1 LALDL
6 MTQVGPVLSLE
17 TYRKHKVLLRQEL
30 DELYTGFCDDLP
42 AELRACAQDLPYLL
56 RMAPLPGTPWSEVFG
71 HEVTFAAPAL
81 FAEAMP
87 HIARAQVREAML
99 AHALA
104 VIDAFGTDRM
114 EDSQIPRSYEIRDLI
129 VHLRAARDRALSRV
143 ASDKS
148 EVTTF
153 AVSHARMIAA
163 VRAEGRVFGGCE
175 PADFSRYERIAAGK
189 TSIGLPASVA
199 LAQAAG
205 FSEAECRAV
214 GKTLES
220 IWLGMQYHDD
230 VVDWEDDFR
239 RGSAWAVHL
248 ARSVV
253 SEVSPRAPRPTERN
267 PVRDL
272 VLESGVLSHMLERSF
287 RHFRAARK
295 RGEALGVTTLCA
307 WAQSKEDHAKM
318 LALHERQNAGYA
330 LRMHALSPWA
340 ARVLS

>member
-1 LALDL
+1 L
-6 MTQVGPVLSLE
+6 
-17 TYRKHKVLLRQEL
+17 H
-30 DELYTGFCDDLP
+30 
-42 AELRACAQDLPYLL
+42 
-56 RMAPLPGTPWSEVFG
+56 MAPVPGTPWSDVFG

-87 HIARAQVREAML
+87 HISKAQVRDAIL

-104 VIDAFGTDRM
+104 VIDAFCTDRM
-114 EDSQIPRSYEIRDLI
+114 EDSQIPRSHELAELI
-129 VHLRAARDRALSRV
+129 VHLRAARDRALHRVLAGRSEV
-143 ASDKS
+143 AS
-148 EVTTF
+148 F
-153 AVSHARMIAA
+153 AVAHARMIAA
-163 VRAEGRVFGGCE
+163 VRAEGRVFGGLE
-175 PADFSRYERIAAGK
+175 VADFARYERIAAGK

-214 GKTLES
+214 SKTLES

-230 VVDWEDDFR
+230 VLDWEDDYR

-253 SEVSPRAPRPTERN
+253 TEVSPRERPTERN
-267 PVRDL
+267 PVRDM

-287 RHFRAARK
+287 RHFRASRK
-295 RGEALGVTTLCA
+295 RGDALGVRSLVA
-307 WAQSKEDHAKM
+307 WAKSKEEHSKM
-318 LALHERQNAGYA
+318 LARYERQNAGYS

-340 ARVLS
+340 AEVLSQLPS